1 MPAESS
7 NSHSGSKIIR
17 AGFSYTLGTYQFIGM
32 FNQML
37 QQRVK
42 IVLFAIFQV
51 SLYIPSS
58 MDLPQRRSPA
68 LESRTFTRLRC
79 NFSGSASSYPVENSR
94 YTAMLLNEEAVLVSL
109 RVSLTGDT
117 ITGDLER

>member
-1 MPAESS
+1 MHPAVTDMRIEHQILIFIAMPAESS

-58 MDLPQRRSPA
+58 MGLPQRRSPA

-79 NFSGSASSYPVENSR
+79 NFSGTPSSYPLQTS
-94 YTAMLLNEEAVLVSL
+94 A
-109 RVSLTGDT
+109 LT
-117 ITGDLER
+117 

>member
-1 MPAESS
+1 MRIEHRILIFFAMPAESS
-7 NSHSGSKIIR
+7 NSHGGR
-17 AGFSYTLGTYQFIGM
+17 
-32 FNQML
+32 
-37 QQRVK
+37 K

-68 LESRTFTRLRC
+68 QESRMFTRLRC